1 MNYRFPARFAC
12 GRPGLL
18 RFARNDGAH
27 SLCALPLYLS
37 LRGAERRGS
46 PGGFGKGLVLFSGLP
61 RFARNDG
68 SHSPCALPLYSSL
81 RGAERRGSPG
91 GFGKGLV
98 LFSGWF
104 LDCRALLAM
113 TAPLPFVPCL
123 FIRHCEERSDAAVQ
137 EGLAQWGLPLA
148 SGLMR
153 FARNDGISFF
163 VAFWIAVLC
172 SQ

>member
-1 MNYRFPARFAC
+1 VGLSFFPLA
-12 GRPGLL
+12 LL
-18 RFARNDGAH
+18 AVG
-27 SLCALPLYLS
+27 
-37 LRGAERRGS
+37 
-46 PGGFGKGLVLFSGLP
+46 
-61 RFARNDG
+61 
-68 SHSPCALPLYSSL
+68 
-81 RGAERRGSPG
+81 
-91 GFGKGLV
+91 
-98 LFSGWF
+98 

-123 FIRHCEERSDAAVQ
+123 FIRHCEEWSDAAVQ